1 MSGALRVEGDDL
13 THAAR
18 DMRTVVTGFSR
29 EDARAG
35 AAADHVGHAGLA
47 QEIQGF
53 ACAWI
58 ITRDRIAT
66 HLAALSDYLDA
77 TAETFADMDRQLA
90 DELTRASS

>member
-18 DMRTVVTGFSR
+18 DMRTVLTGFSR
-29 EDARAG
+29 EDARAD

-47 QEIQGF
+47 HEIQGF
-53 ACAWI
+53 ASTWD
-58 ITRDRIAT
+58 ITRNRIAA
-66 HLAALSDYLDA
+66 HLAALADYFDA